1 MVRVPRFVAAWAV
14 LVLTLL
20 GPSAG
25 VQATSPREIIARD
38 VEFAFRD
45 AMEMWAYREFWRLW
59 DFSTSRSRFYM
70 SQSDF
75 ADQMERGYAR
85 PAVGSRIE
93 ELEVTPTSPETAVVL
108 ARIGLEDP
116 GTNTTRSVVR
126 SFLFSYEDG
135 RWRHELSD
143 FLGLSSYF
151 FSVQPA
157 FGPGVLGVPCCHGSV
172 APPRPH
178 PVRPVPPS
186 TPNRAPSAGIQQM
199 ISPRR

>member
-1 MVRVPRFVAAWAV
+1 VSRFIAALGV
-14 LVLTLL
+14 LMLALL
-20 GPSAG
+20 GPAADSQAASPMG
-25 VQATSPREIIARD
+25 VIARD

-59 DFSTSRSRFYM
+59 DLSTSRSRFYM

-75 ADQMERGYAR
+75 ADQMERGNAR
-85 PAVGSRIE
+85 PAVGRRIE
-93 ELEVTPTSPETAVVL
+93 ELQVSATSLETAVVL
-108 ARIGLEDP
+108 ARIALEDP
-116 GTNTTRSVVR
+116 GTNTTRSIVR

-151 FSVQPA
+151 FPVQPVI
-157 FGPGVLGVPCCHGSV
+157 GPGILGVPCCLV
-172 APPRPH
+172 PVVPPKPH
-178 PVRPVPPS
+178 HVRPVPPS
-186 TPNRAPSAGIQQM
+186 SSNRAPSVSIQQM